1 MQYTGSAFSELITGL
16 ISGLVGS
23 QGRLSGLSGAF
34 PASARFASVTT
45 ERILDQMIIPSLRG
59 ADWCLAWL
67 RRMQHGHLHLYILYV
82 FATLFFLMVW
92 SQP

>member
-1 MQYTGSAFSELITGL
+1 
-16 ISGLVGS
+16 
-23 QGRLSGLSGAF
+23 
-34 PASARFASVTT
+34 
-45 ERILDQMIIPSLRG
+45 MIIPSLQG

-82 FATLFFLMVW
+82 FATLFVLMVW